1 MALRGYG
8 RGRRARKKHTT
19 GAKARDDFQAYA
31 ALKGRSSTVVPTFVT
46 FSAENTKESRDP
58 NSEVERVKGASGW
71 PPPPRRAQLFFLRP
85 ATCSPETFFFTTISP
100 GFGFSLC
107 GPHCLPGLT
116 AYLLNVKVFVW
127 FNPSILVTGTH
138 PLPRGVER

>member
-1 MALRGYG
+1 MERS
-8 RGRRARKKHTT
+8 RPKK
-19 GAKARDDFQAYA
+19 
-31 ALKGRSSTVVPTFVT
+31 SSHAEEG
-46 FSAENTKESRDP
+46 SNAENTKESRDP
-58 NSEVERVKGASGW
+58 NSEVELERVKGASGW

-138 PLPRGVER
+138 PLPKGVER